1 MNNATPACSI
11 PCNLCGSRAVEEVSL
26 RDRVGHYLRTVICR
40 GCGLVWTDP
49 RPTAAEVKQFYAEDY
64 RLQYKGAWQP
74 KFKHVYRGGLVS
86 LNRFGWLGKFLR
98 PEDAIL
104 DVGAGSGE
112 LVYLLRGLGFDA
124 SGLEPNEG
132 YARYAKE

>member
-1 MNNATPACSI
+1 MSHTTAACSI
-11 PCNLCGSRAVEEVSL
+11 PCNLCGARAVEEVSR
-26 RDRVGHYLRTVICR
+26 RDREGHYLRTVICR

-49 RPTAAEVKQFYAEDY
+49 RPTAAEEKSFYAENY

-74 KFKHVYRGGLVS
+74 KSKHVYRGGRVS
-86 LNRFGWLGKFLR
+86 LHRFRRLRKFLS
-98 PEDAIL
+98 PQDAIL

-124 SGLEPNEG
+124 SG
-132 YARYAKE
+132 